1 MNTNQLK
8 ETMRK
13 EENAMRDLLTETIS
27 IASSIAKDMYNLE
40 IDYALEDDQV
50 TFVCE
55 DKNFKVEVTESGYS
69 FIDVDA
75 FELVCV
81 RENMIEEDFY
91 QLFSYHINYWLR
103 EIRRHAVIY
112 VLFDK

>member
-1 MNTNQLK
+1 MNTNQVK
-8 ETMRK
+8 EIMRK
-13 EENAMRDLLTETIS
+13 EENTMRNLLVETIS
-27 IASSIAKDMYNLE
+27 IASSIAKNMYGLE

-55 DKNFKVEVTESGYS
+55 DKSFKVEVTESGYS

-75 FELVCV
+75 FEFVCI
-81 RENMIEEDFY
+81 REVMIEKEFL
-91 QLFSYHINYWLR
+91 QLFTYHSNYWLR
-103 EIRRHAVIY
+103 EIRKHKVVY